1 MGHFLRVWTERS
13 GPAIG
18 CDLVFSNLWLAR
30 RFVAPKADMVCCDLD
45 FRSPVQ
51 SDAAEICFA
60 QDAFHYF
67 RKKPHAF
74 KEMKRISSRGIV
86 LLGHVHNATQPN
98 LSPGCPLKLHEY
110 AECIRPA
117 VTYRDKDLT
126 AAALTGVPAQPVES
140 AAELSA
146 ARAFSFATN
155 KPIESIQPWLT
166 TPRPGLPLQLN
177 PLLVSGTPHW
187 PSAKFKSE
195 FVDEWSYLLEMTC
208 PSNDVI
214 AAAQAGQP
222 CEVHARRQGTPRSS
236 SEVDMTPFT
245 GIPPKRSRIWPE
257 DSTWGGMLVYCR
269 EAWYV
274 SSPALPRFSVTSR
287 VVMRCVA
294 SRSFGSETAQMIPL
308 PDPMMSRISAMACSS
323 IGPGLNPF
331 TSRRVQSAFLYP
343 AGVWCCKNQFRR
355 SSRCTTLLSNPRTTA
370 SRIASSTR
378 IVLLACCF
386 SHTVAF

>member
-1 MGHFLRVWTERS
+1 MKRIHPHILDDGEQQWPMIEGIPYLRVGRDELRTETLSAISKGHLMEALALLLTDRKDETIPRLDFKNALRAARTADTVCEAMERLGYGGLAPYMYHRWCLPTYLSGLTLLEAHSKPGMSLFEAGCGMGHFLRVWTERS
-13 GPAIG
+13 GPAMG

-45 FRSPVQ
+45 FRFPVQ

-74 KEMKRISSRGIV
+74 KEMKRISSRDIV

-110 AECIRPA
+110 AERIRPA

-146 ARAFSFATN
+146 AQAFSFATN
-155 KPIESIQPWLT
+155 EPIESMQPWLT

-187 PSAKFKSE
+187 PSAMFKSE
-195 FVDEWSYLLEMTC
+195 FVDEWSYLLEMTY

-222 CEVHARRQGTPRSS
+222 CEVHARRQ
-236 SEVDMTPFT
+236 
-245 GIPPKRSRIWPE
+245 
-257 DSTWGGMLVYCR
+257 
-269 EAWYV
+269 
-274 SSPALPRFSVTSR
+274 
-287 VVMRCVA
+287 
-294 SRSFGSETAQMIPL
+294 
-308 PDPMMSRISAMACSS
+308 
-323 IGPGLNPF
+323 
-331 TSRRVQSAFLYP
+331 
-343 AGVWCCKNQFRR
+343 
-355 SSRCTTLLSNPRTTA
+355 
-370 SRIASSTR
+370 
-378 IVLLACCF
+378 VLLDLPPRWI
-386 SHTVAF
+386 